1 MLLALNRPPAIIPS
15 SLQQTTKTS
24 TTTTTPVLSTHPITS
39 TNLNYQQQQ
48 QQVPPP
54 PPPPGSGNVKFPFQN
69 KNNSSPSA
77 SSISSEIDRF
87 NDELIRWNNDNTAFE
102 QMVNFQQY
110 FVPNDIDVLNNNYLD
125 AFNYTN
131 TYKYNM

>member
-1 MLLALNRPPAIIPS
+1 MII
-15 SLQQTTKTS
+15 
-24 TTTTTPVLSTHPITS
+24 
-39 TNLNYQQQQ
+39 
-48 QQVPPP
+48 
-54 PPPPGSGNVKFPFQN
+54 
-69 KNNSSPSA
+69 
-77 SSISSEIDRF
+77 R
-87 NDELIRWNNDNTAFE
+87 AFE